1 MPNSNTRSIQVGS
14 VDNTLIATVYN
25 NDGPGSTPGSIKADL
40 AHNTTGISIFVQRIG
55 EDNGSAL
62 TLSAKATPATAHA
75 DGAFLNLGGGD
86 ISVDVPDAPFAT
98 YKGRA
103 RIYGTF
109 TGGTI
114 IGEWFDVVG
123 FDASVVAVGAN
134 TTAPLD
140 ATQTQQA
147 AADAI
152 TQAGLLTG
160 NLAAGSLAKTV
171 RDSKNADVLFEGQIV
186 TATSNT
192 ATLDANATTVCVG
205 QALTIGEEG
214 DIERQT
220 RWVVAFD
227 PATKIVTLDSPWCV
241 VPPDGSDYQIKV
253 LRRSLSQAAVD
264 AISTIDEKID
274 DLTELDDGDLRFTAK
289 ALEQGP
295 SGGGGGEGAVVNVL
309 PAIGISADR
318 SPGVTLKA
326 FVGETI
332 TQSITLY
339 QTNGTTPIVLTGKT
353 LVIVFETRQGL
364 DVATVPNSG
373 ITVSGD
379 DDNVVT
385 FNYPAAVTSQERV
398 LKFALRDA
406 GSPNTVYLQGLLS
419 VQRAPKVDV

>member
-25 NDGPGSTPGSIKADL
+25 TDGSIKTDL
-40 AHNTTGISIFVQRIG
+40 AHDTTGISIFVQRIG
-55 EDNGSAL
+55 EANGSAL
-62 TLSAKATPATAHA
+62 TLSAKATPQTAHA

-86 ISVDVPDAPFAT
+86 ISVDCPDAPFAT

-134 TTAPLD
+134 TTTPLNS
-140 ATQTQQA
+140 TQTQQA

-152 TQAGLLTG
+152 TQAGLLIG

-186 TATSNT
+186 TAGSQS
-192 ATLDANATTVCVG
+192 ATLNGDATTVCVG
-205 QALTIGEEG
+205 QAITIGEEG

-227 PATKIVTLDSPWCV
+227 PATKVVTLDSPWCV

-253 LRRSLSQAAVD
+253 LRRSINETQTQQAAAA
-264 AISTIDEKID
+264 AI
-274 DLTELDDGDLRFTAK
+274 TA
-289 ALEQGP
+289 
-295 SGGGGGEGAVVNVL
+295 
-309 PAIGISADR
+309 
-318 SPGVTLKA
+318 
-326 FVGETI
+326 
-332 TQSITLY
+332 SITAEEMAIFAKQEEIILAI
-339 QTNGTTPIVLTGKT
+339 QSGELG
-353 LVIVFETRQGL
+353 Q
-364 DVATVPNSG
+364 DV
-373 ITVSGD
+373 
-379 DDNVVT
+379 
-385 FNYPAAVTSQERV
+385 
-398 LKFALRDA
+398 K
-406 GSPNTVYLQGLLS
+406 S
-419 VQRAPKVDV
+419 V

>member
-14 VDNTLIATVYN
+14 EDNTLIATVYN
-25 NDGPGSTPGSIKADL
+25 TDGSIKADL
-40 AHNTTGISIFVQRIG
+40 AFDTTGISIFVQRIG
-55 EDNGSAL
+55 EANGSAL
-62 TLSAKATPATAHA
+62 TLSAKATPQTAHA

-123 FDASVVAVGAN
+123 FDAAAVAVGAN
-134 TTAPLD
+134 TTTPP
-140 ATQTQQA
+140 TPNQ
-147 AADAI
+147 I
-152 TQAGLLTG
+152 MAGLVTG
-160 NLAAGSLAKTV
+160 SQPAGSLARFV
-171 RDSKNADVLFEGQIV
+171 RDIKQADVLFEGTII

-205 QALTIGEEG
+205 QAITIGEEG

-227 PATKIVTLDSPWCV
+227 PATKVVTLDSPWCV

-253 LRRSLSQAAVD
+253 LRRSLTQAAVD
-264 AISTIDEKID
+264 AILTIDEKID

-295 SGGGGGEGAVVNVL
+295 SGGGGEGTVVNVL

-318 SPGVTLKA
+318 SPGATLKA

-353 LVIVFETRQGL
+353 LVIVFETRQGQ

-373 ITVSGD
+373 ISVGGD

-385 FNYPAAVTSQERV
+385 FDYPAAATSQERV

>member
-14 VDNTLIATVYN
+14 VDNTLIATAYN
-25 NDGPGSTPGSIKADL
+25 TDGSIKADL

-55 EDNGSAL
+55 EANGSAL

-86 ISVDVPDAPFAT
+86 ISVDFPDAPFAT

-109 TGGTI
+109 DGGTI

-134 TTAPLD
+134 TTTPP
-140 ATQTQQA
+140 TPNQ
-147 AADAI
+147 I
-152 TQAGLLTG
+152 MAGLVTG
-160 NLAAGSLAKTV
+160 SQPAGSLARFV
-171 RDSKNADVLFEGQIV
+171 RDIKQADVLFEGTII

-192 ATLDANATTVCVG
+192 ATLNGDATTVCVG
-205 QALTIGEEG
+205 QAITIGEEG

-227 PATKIVTLDSPWCV
+227 PATKVVTLDSPWCV

-253 LRRSLSQAAVD
+253 LRRSLTQAAVD
-264 AISTIDEKID
+264 AILTIDEKID

-295 SGGGGGEGAVVNVL
+295 SGGGGEGAVVNVL

-339 QTNGTTPIVLTGKT
+339 QTNGVTPIVLTGKT
-353 LVIVFETRQGL
+353 LVIVFETRQGQ

-373 ITVSGD
+373 ITVGGD

-385 FNYPAAVTSQERV
+385 FNYPSAATSQERV

>member
-14 VDNTLIATVYN
+14 VDNTLLATVYN
-25 NDGPGSTPGSIKADL
+25 TDGSIKADL

-55 EDNGSAL
+55 EANGSAL

-114 IGEWFDVVG
+114 VGEWFDVVG

-134 TTAPLD
+134 TTAPANGD
-140 ATQTQQA
+140 IA
-147 AADAI
+147 AI
-152 TQAGLLTG
+152 K
-160 NLAAGSLAKTV
+160 AKT
-171 RDSKNADVLFEGQIV
+171 DNLP
-186 TATSNT
+186 N
-192 ATLDANATTVCVG
+192 
-205 QALTIGEEG
+205 
-214 DIERQT
+214 
-220 RWVVAFD
+220 D
-227 PATKIVTLDSPWCV
+227 PATIAKQDEIL
-241 VPPDGSDYQIKV
+241 G
-253 LRRSLSQAAVD
+253 
-264 AISTIDEKID
+264 AIGDIDC
-274 DLTELDDGDLRFTAK
+274 
-289 ALEQGP
+289 
-295 SGGGGGEGAVVNVL
+295 GGGGGGTVVNVL

-353 LVIVFETRQGL
+353 LVIVFETRQGQ

-385 FNYPAAVTSQERV
+385 FNYPSAATSQERV

>member
-14 VDNTLIATVYN
+14 VDNTLIATAYN
-25 NDGPGSTPGSIKADL
+25 TDGSIKADL
-40 AHNTTGISIFVQRIG
+40 AFDTTGISIFVQRIG
-55 EDNGSAL
+55 EANGSAL
-62 TLSAKATPATAHA
+62 TLSAKASASTAHA

-86 ISVDVPDAPFAT
+86 ISVDVPDAPFVT

-134 TTAPLD
+134 TTTPP
-140 ATQTQQA
+140 TPNQ
-147 AADAI
+147 I
-152 TQAGLLTG
+152 MAGLVTG
-160 NLAAGSLAKTV
+160 SQPVGSLARFV
-171 RDSKNADVLFEGQIV
+171 RDIKQADVLFEGTII

-192 ATLDANATTVCVG
+192 ATLNGDATTVCVG
-205 QALTIGEEG
+205 QAITIGEEG

-264 AISTIDEKID
+264 AILTTDEKID

-295 SGGGGGEGAVVNVL
+295 SGGGGEGTVVNVL

-353 LVIVFETRQGL
+353 LVIVFETRQGQ

-373 ITVSGD
+373 ISVGGD

-385 FNYPAAVTSQERV
+385 FDYPAAATSQERV

>member
-40 AHNTTGISIFVQRIG
+40 AFDATGISIFVQRIG
-55 EDNGSAL
+55 EANGSAL
-62 TLSAKATPATAHA
+62 TLSAKATPQTAHA

-109 TGGTI
+109 DGGTI

-134 TTAPLD
+134 TTTPP
-140 ATQTQQA
+140 TPNQ
-147 AADAI
+147 I
-152 TQAGLLTG
+152 MAGLVTG
-160 NLAAGSLAKTV
+160 SQPAGSLARFV
-171 RDSKNADVLFEGQIV
+171 RDIKQADVLFEGTII

-192 ATLDANATTVCVG
+192 ATLNGDATTVCVG
-205 QALTIGEEG
+205 QAITIGEEG

-227 PATKIVTLDSPWCV
+227 PATKVVTLDSPWCV

-253 LRRSLSQAAVD
+253 LRRSLTQAAVD
-264 AISTIDEKID
+264 AILTIDEKID

-295 SGGGGGEGAVVNVL
+295 SGGSGGGTAVVNVL

-326 FVGETI
+326 FVSETI

-339 QTNGTTPIVLTGKT
+339 QTNGVTPIVLTGKT
-353 LVIVFETRQGL
+353 LVIVFETRQGH

-373 ITVSGD
+373 ISVGGD

-385 FNYPAAVTSQERV
+385 FDYPAAATSQERV

-419 VQRAPKVDV
+419 VQRAPKVDA

>member
-1 MPNSNTRSIQVGS
+1 MIRRNVAGQVIYLPQLTTTDGTAITS
-14 VDNTLIATVYN
+14 SATLTVAK
-25 NDGPGSTPGSIKADL
+25 DGTEAASDGDL
-40 AHNTTGISIFVQRIG
+40 AHVSNGVWKYTPTQAETDAAIVGLILTGT
-55 EDNGSAL
+55 SAV
-62 TLSAKATPATAHA
+62 PVV
-75 DGAFLNLGGGD
+75 LNLVTTAAD
-86 ISVDVPDAPFAT
+86 TSA
-98 YKGRA
+98 
-103 RIYGTF
+103 
-109 TGGTI
+109 
-114 IGEWFDVVG
+114 
-123 FDASVVAVGAN
+123 VALGAN
-134 TTAPLD
+134 TTTPP
-140 ATQTQQA
+140 TPNQ
-147 AADAI
+147 I
-152 TQAGLLTG
+152 MAGLVTG
-160 NLAAGSLAKTV
+160 SQPAGSLARFV
-171 RDSKNADVLFEGQIV
+171 RDIKQADVLFEGTII

-192 ATLDANATTVCVG
+192 ATLNGDATTVCVG
-205 QALTIGEEG
+205 QAITIGEEG

-227 PATKIVTLDSPWCV
+227 PATKVVTLDSPWCV

-253 LRRSLSQAAVD
+253 LRRSLTQAAVD
-264 AISTIDEKID
+264 AILTIDEKID

-295 SGGGGGEGAVVNVL
+295 SGGGGEGTVVNVL

-353 LVIVFETRQGL
+353 LVIVFETRQGQ

-373 ITVSGD
+373 ITVGGD

-385 FNYPAAVTSQERV
+385 FNYPAAATSQERV

>member
-14 VDNTLIATVYN
+14 VDNTLLATVYN
-25 NDGPGSTPGSIKADL
+25 TDGSIKADL

-55 EDNGSAL
+55 EANGSAL

-86 ISVDVPDAPFAT
+86 ISVDCPDAPFAT

-114 IGEWFDVVG
+114 VGEWFDVVG

-134 TTAPLD
+134 TTAPANGD
-140 ATQTQQA
+140 IA
-147 AADAI
+147 AI
-152 TQAGLLTG
+152 K
-160 NLAAGSLAKTV
+160 AKT
-171 RDSKNADVLFEGQIV
+171 DNLP
-186 TATSNT
+186 N
-192 ATLDANATTVCVG
+192 
-205 QALTIGEEG
+205 
-214 DIERQT
+214 
-220 RWVVAFD
+220 D
-227 PATKIVTLDSPWCV
+227 PATIAKQDEIL
-241 VPPDGSDYQIKV
+241 G
-253 LRRSLSQAAVD
+253 
-264 AISTIDEKID
+264 AIGDIDC
-274 DLTELDDGDLRFTAK
+274 
-289 ALEQGP
+289 
-295 SGGGGGEGAVVNVL
+295 GGGGGGTVVNVL

-353 LVIVFETRQGL
+353 LVIVFETRQGQ

-385 FNYPAAVTSQERV
+385 FNYPSAATSQERV

>member
-14 VDNTLIATVYN
+14 VDNTLIATAYN
-25 NDGPGSTPGSIKADL
+25 TDGSIKADL
-40 AHNTTGISIFVQRIG
+40 AHDTTGISIFVQRIG
-55 EDNGSAL
+55 EANGSAL
-62 TLSAKATPATAHA
+62 TLSAKASASTAHA

-86 ISVDVPDAPFAT
+86 ISVDCPDAPFAT

-109 TGGTI
+109 DGGTI

-134 TTAPLD
+134 TTTPP
-140 ATQTQQA
+140 TPNQ
-147 AADAI
+147 I
-152 TQAGLLTG
+152 MAGLVTG
-160 NLAAGSLAKTV
+160 SQPAGSLARFV
-171 RDSKNADVLFEGQIV
+171 RDIKQADVLFEGQIV

-192 ATLDANATTVCVG
+192 ATLNGDATTVCVG
-205 QALTIGEEG
+205 QAITIGEEG

-253 LRRSLSQAAVD
+253 LRRSLTQAAVD
-264 AISTIDEKID
+264 AILTIDEKID

-295 SGGGGGEGAVVNVL
+295 SGGGGGGGTAVVNVL

-385 FNYPAAVTSQERV
+385 FNYPAAATSQERV

>member
-14 VDNTLIATVYN
+14 EDNTLIATVYN
-25 NDGPGSTPGSIKADL
+25 NDGPGSTPGSVKTDL

-55 EDNGSAL
+55 EANGSAL

-86 ISVDVPDAPFAT
+86 ISVDCPDAPFAT

-109 TGGTI
+109 DGGTI

-123 FDASVVAVGAN
+123 FDAAAVAVGAN
-134 TTAPLD
+134 TTTPFD

-147 AADAI
+147 AAAAI

-171 RDSKNADVLFEGQIV
+171 RDSKNADVLFEGTII

-192 ATLDANATTVCVG
+192 ATLNGDATTVCVG
-205 QALTIGEEG
+205 QAITIGEEG

-241 VPPDGSDYQIKV
+241 VPPDGADYQIKV
-253 LRRSLSQAAVD
+253 LRRSINETQTQQAAAA
-264 AISTIDEKID
+264 AI
-274 DLTELDDGDLRFTAK
+274 TA
-289 ALEQGP
+289 
-295 SGGGGGEGAVVNVL
+295 
-309 PAIGISADR
+309 
-318 SPGVTLKA
+318 
-326 FVGETI
+326 
-332 TQSITLY
+332 SITAEEMATFAKQEEIILAI
-339 QTNGTTPIVLTGKT
+339 QSGELG
-353 LVIVFETRQGL
+353 Q
-364 DVATVPNSG
+364 DV
-373 ITVSGD
+373 
-379 DDNVVT
+379 
-385 FNYPAAVTSQERV
+385 
-398 LKFALRDA
+398 K
-406 GSPNTVYLQGLLS
+406 S
-419 VQRAPKVDV
+419 V

>member
-25 NDGPGSTPGSIKADL
+25 TDGSIKADL

-55 EDNGSAL
+55 EANGSAL
-62 TLSAKATPATAHA
+62 TLSAKATPQTAHA

-109 TGGTI
+109 DGGTI

-134 TTAPLD
+134 TTTPP
-140 ATQTQQA
+140 TPNQ
-147 AADAI
+147 I
-152 TQAGLLTG
+152 MAGLVTG
-160 NLAAGSLAKTV
+160 SQPAGSLARFV
-171 RDSKNADVLFEGQIV
+171 RDIKQADVLFEGTII

-192 ATLDANATTVCVG
+192 ATLNGDATTVCVG
-205 QALTIGEEG
+205 QAITIGEEG

-227 PATKIVTLDSPWCV
+227 LATKIVTLDSPWCV

-253 LRRSLSQAAVD
+253 LRRSLTQAAVD
-264 AISTIDEKID
+264 AVLTIDDKIY

-295 SGGGGGEGAVVNVL
+295 SGGGGGDCGDATEAKQDAILAALTTADIRRVALPIQDGTLAIVQGDTYDDIAQPKARFATERDFTDGWAVALTIRDKDDAVVYSVAGVVESDVSIAIAIIAPTGL
-309 PAIGISADR
+309 PMAGC
-318 SPGVTLKA
+318 PGVW
-326 FVGETI
+326 E
-332 TQSITLY
+332 
-339 QTNGTTPIVLTGKT
+339 GK
-353 LVIVFETRQGL
+353 F
-364 DVATVPNSG
+364 DVEVRKGAS
-373 ITVSGD
+373 
-379 DDNVVT
+379 
-385 FNYPAAVTSQERV
+385 AVTIERGP
-398 LKFALRDA
+398 AY
-406 GSPNTVYLQGLLS
+406 VYEDQT
-419 VQRAPKVDV
+419 R

>member
-25 NDGPGSTPGSIKADL
+25 TDGSIKADL
-40 AHNTTGISIFVQRIG
+40 AFDTTGISIFVQRIG
-55 EDNGSAL
+55 EADGSAL
-62 TLSAKATPATAHA
+62 TLSAKATPQTAHA

-86 ISVDVPDAPFAT
+86 ISVDCPDAPFAT

-114 IGEWFDVVG
+114 VGEWFDVVG
-123 FDASVVAVGAN
+123 FDAAAVAVGAN
-134 TTAPLD
+134 TTTPP
-140 ATQTQQA
+140 TPNQ
-147 AADAI
+147 I
-152 TQAGLLTG
+152 MAGLVTG
-160 NLAAGSLAKTV
+160 SQPAGSLARFV
-171 RDSKNADVLFEGQIV
+171 RDIKQADVLFEGTII

-192 ATLDANATTVCVG
+192 ATLNGDATTVCVG
-205 QALTIGEEG
+205 QAITIGEEG

-227 PATKIVTLDSPWCV
+227 PATKVVTLDSPWCV

-253 LRRSLSQAAVD
+253 LRRSLTQAAVD
-264 AISTIDEKID
+264 AILTIDEKID

-295 SGGGGGEGAVVNVL
+295 SGGGGEGTVVNVL

-332 TQSITLY
+332 TQSVTLY

-353 LVIVFETRQGL
+353 LVIVFETRQGQ

-373 ITVSGD
+373 ITVGGD

-385 FNYPAAVTSQERV
+385 FNYPSTATSQERV

>member
-14 VDNTLIATVYN
+14 QDNTLIATVYN
-25 NDGPGSTPGSIKADL
+25 TDGSIKADL
-40 AHNTTGISIFVQRIG
+40 AFDTTGISIFVQRIG
-55 EDNGSAL
+55 EANGSPL
-62 TLSAKATPATAHA
+62 SLSAKATPQTAHA

-86 ISVDVPDAPFAT
+86 ISVDCPDAPFAS

-109 TGGTI
+109 DGGTI

-123 FDASVVAVGAN
+123 FDAGSVAVGAN
-134 TTAPLD
+134 TTAPP
-140 ATQTQQA
+140 TPNQ
-147 AADAI
+147 I
-152 TQAGLLTG
+152 MAGLVTG
-160 NLAAGSLAKTV
+160 SQPAGSLARFV
-171 RDSKNADVLFEGQIV
+171 RDIKQADVLFEGTII

-192 ATLDANATTVCVG
+192 ATLNGDATTVCVG
-205 QALTIGEEG
+205 QAITIGEEG

-227 PATKIVTLDSPWCV
+227 PATKVVTLDSPWCV

-253 LRRSLSQAAVD
+253 LRRSLTQAAVD
-264 AISTIDEKID
+264 AILTIDEKID

-295 SGGGGGEGAVVNVL
+295 SGGGGGGGTAVVNVL

-385 FNYPAAVTSQERV
+385 FNYPAAATSQERV

>member
-25 NDGPGSTPGSIKADL
+25 NDGSIKADL
-40 AHNTTGISIFVQRIG
+40 AFDTTGISIFVQRIG
-55 EDNGSAL
+55 EANGSAL

-86 ISVDVPDAPFAT
+86 ISVDCPDAPFAT

-134 TTAPLD
+134 TTTPP
-140 ATQTQQA
+140 TPNQ
-147 AADAI
+147 I
-152 TQAGLLTG
+152 MAGLVTG
-160 NLAAGSLAKTV
+160 SQPAGSLARFV
-171 RDSKNADVLFEGQIV
+171 RDIKQADVLFEGTIIA
-186 TATSNT
+186 ATSNT
-192 ATLDANATTVCVG
+192 ATLNGDATTVCVG
-205 QALTIGEEG
+205 QAITIGEEG

-241 VPPDGSDYQIKV
+241 VPDDGSDYQIKV

-264 AISTIDEKID
+264 AILTIDEKID

-295 SGGGGGEGAVVNVL
+295 SGGGGGTAVVNVL

-339 QTNGTTPIVLTGKT
+339 QTNGVTPIVLTGKT
-353 LVIVFETRQGL
+353 LVIVFETRQGQ

-373 ITVSGD
+373 ITVGGD

-385 FNYPAAVTSQERV
+385 FNYPSAATSQERV

>member
-14 VDNTLIATVYN
+14 EDNTLIATVYN
-25 NDGPGSTPGSIKADL
+25 TDGSIKADL

-55 EDNGSAL
+55 EANGSAL
-62 TLSAKATPATAHA
+62 TLSAKATPQTAHA

-86 ISVDVPDAPFAT
+86 ISVDCPDAPFAT

-109 TGGTI
+109 DGGTI

-134 TTAPLD
+134 TTTPP
-140 ATQTQQA
+140 TPNQ
-147 AADAI
+147 I
-152 TQAGLLTG
+152 MAGLVTG
-160 NLAAGSLAKTV
+160 SQPVGSLARFV
-171 RDSKNADVLFEGQIV
+171 RDIKQADVLFEGTII

-205 QALTIGEEG
+205 QAITIGEEG

-227 PATKIVTLDSPWCV
+227 PATKVVTLDSPWCV

-264 AISTIDEKID
+264 AILTTDEKIG

-295 SGGGGGEGAVVNVL
+295 SGGGGGGGTAVVNVL

-353 LVIVFETRQGL
+353 LVIVFETRQGQ

-373 ITVSGD
+373 ITVGGD

-385 FNYPAAVTSQERV
+385 FNYPSAATSQERV

>member
-14 VDNTLIATVYN
+14 ENNTLIATVYN
-25 NDGPGSTPGSIKADL
+25 NDGSIKADL
-40 AHNTTGISIFVQRIG
+40 AHDTTGISIFVQRIG
-55 EDNGSAL
+55 EANGSAL
-62 TLSAKATPATAHA
+62 TLSAKATPQTAHA

-134 TTAPLD
+134 TTTPLNS
-140 ATQTQQA
+140 TQTQQA

-186 TATSNT
+186 TAGSQS
-192 ATLDANATTVCVG
+192 ATLNGDATTVCVG
-205 QALTIGEEG
+205 QAITIGEEG

-227 PATKIVTLDSPWCV
+227 PATKVVSLDSPWCV

-253 LRRSLSQAAVD
+253 LRRSLSQAAID
-264 AISTIDEKID
+264 AILTTDEKIG

-295 SGGGGGEGAVVNVL
+295 SGGGGGGTAVVNVL

-339 QTNGTTPIVLTGKT
+339 QTNGITPIVLTGKT
-353 LVIVFETRQGL
+353 LVIVFETRQGQ

-373 ITVSGD
+373 ITVGGD

-385 FNYPAAVTSQERV
+385 FNYPSAATSQERV